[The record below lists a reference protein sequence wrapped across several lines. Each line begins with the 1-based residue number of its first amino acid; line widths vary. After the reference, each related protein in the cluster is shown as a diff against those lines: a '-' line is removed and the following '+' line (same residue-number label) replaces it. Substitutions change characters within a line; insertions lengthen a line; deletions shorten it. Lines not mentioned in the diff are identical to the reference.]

1 MKFFYILKQQT
12 LRLLT
17 FMNPL
22 PIIIHNWNLMFF
34 EMYLLRYNKSILE
47 MSAVSNEER
56 HVGEHYE
63 WDTSVPLQLLVIEGI
78 YLGSHAW
85 MVHKSEPKQGSIR
98 EPKLNN
104 TLRSKLAKI
113 IGEKFDSVLAWH
125 G

>member
-1 MKFFYILKQQT
+1 MEMLQIIK

-22 PIIIHNWNLMFF
+22 SNWNLMFF
-34 EMYLLRYNKSILE
+34 EMYILRYNKSILE

-113 IGEKFDSVLAWH
+113 IGDKFDSVLAWH

>member
-1 MKFFYILKQQT
+1 
-12 LRLLT
+12 
-17 FMNPL
+17 MNPL

-113 IGEKFDSVLAWH
+113 IGEKFDPVLAWH

>member
-1 MKFFYILKQQT
+1 MEMLQIIK

-22 PIIIHNWNLMFF
+22 SIIIHNWNLMFL
-34 EMYLLRYNKSILE
+34 EMCLLRYNKSILE

-113 IGEKFDSVLAWH
+113 IIGDKFDSVLAWH